1 MDDLEKSAEIIAM
14 ADKDN
19 LDNDDNSEGSE
30 LSQILNR
37 RQNMNDAIA
46 KGEQVEHEFKSPVS
60 KNAYVEFQEFTR
72 KEIKA
77 LEKKHKE

>member
-1 MDDLEKSAEIIAM
+1 M

-19 LDNDDNSEGSE
+19 LDNDDNTEGSE
-30 LSQILNR
+30 LNRILNR
-37 RQNMNDAIA
+37 RQNMNDALA
-46 KGEQVEHEFKSPVS
+46 QGEQVEHKFKTQAS
-60 KNAYVEFQEFTR
+60 KNVYVEFQEFTR